1 MNLDDIE
8 KIVKF
13 LSTSDIQEFELEQ
26 DGVKLKLNR
35 GKVVSAELS
44 ASASRMIQ
52 QFDATQSVITQAP
65 AAANFVAPGAATAA
79 AANEYPAHYVEVKS
93 PIVGT
98 FYGKPSPDA
107 ESFVTEGTKV
117 KKGDTLCIIEAM
129 KIMNEIEAPR
139 SGVVRKIR
147 LSDGEVVEFGE
158 VLFAIEP
165 E

>member
-35 GKVVSAELS
+35 GKLVTAELAS
-44 ASASRMIQ
+44 SASRMFQ
-52 QFDATQSVITQAP
+52 QFDAAQSVITQAP
-65 AAANFVAPGAATAA
+65 ASSNISVPSSAPAPAAS
-79 AANEYPAHYVEVKS
+79 EYPSHYVEVKS

-107 ESFVTEGTKV
+107 DAFVSEGTKV

-139 SGVVRKIR
+139 SGTVRRIR
-147 LSDGEVVEFGE
+147 LTDGEVVEYGE

>member
-35 GKVVSAELS
+35 GKLVSAELS

-65 AAANFVAPGAATAA
+65 ASANFVAPSAPPA

-147 LSDGEVVEFGE
+147 LSDGEVVEYGE

>member
-13 LSTSDIQEFELEQ
+13 LSSSDIQEFELEQ

-35 GKVVSAELS
+35 GKVVTAELASS
-44 ASASRMIQ
+44 ATRMIQ
-52 QFDATQSVITQAP
+52 QFDASQSVITQAP
-65 AAANFVAPGAATAA
+65 AALNLAVPGATQAPASSD
-79 AANEYPAHYVEVKS
+79 YPSNYVEVKS

-98 FYGKPSPDA
+98 FYGRPSPDA
-107 ESFVTEGTKV
+107 EAFVTEGTKV

-139 SGVVRKIR
+139 SGTVRRIR
-147 LSDGEVVEFGE
+147 LTDGEVVEFGE